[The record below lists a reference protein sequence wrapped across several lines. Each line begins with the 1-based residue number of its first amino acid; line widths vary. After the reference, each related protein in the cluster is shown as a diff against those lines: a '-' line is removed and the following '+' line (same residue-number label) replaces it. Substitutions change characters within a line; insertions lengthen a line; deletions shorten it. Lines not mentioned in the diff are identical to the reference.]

1 MEIPPDGTKDREVLA
16 IVNTFFMCVNWAF
29 VFEIFNER
37 QIWNLKA
44 WLSVSLNLK
53 ARVEGI
59 DV

>member
-37 QIWNLKA
+37 KIWNLKA